1 MRFSE
6 PTQTERLRGEC
17 FAKIERE
24 KRENDYPE
32 FYADVYGF
40 EPKTSNNNNIV
51 YEPNMDEYPAKGR
64 V

>member
-6 PTQTERLRGEC
+6 PTQTTKRLRGEC
-17 FAKIERE
+17 FAKIKRE
-24 KRENDYPE
+24 EKENDYPE

-40 EPKTSNNNNIV
+40 EPKTSNNIV
-51 YEPNMDEYPAKGR
+51 YEPNMDKYPAKER